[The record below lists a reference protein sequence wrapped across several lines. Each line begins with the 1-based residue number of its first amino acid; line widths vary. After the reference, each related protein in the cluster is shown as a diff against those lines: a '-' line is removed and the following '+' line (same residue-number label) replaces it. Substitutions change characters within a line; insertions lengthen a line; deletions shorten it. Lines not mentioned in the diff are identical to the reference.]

1 MAAMNKIILA
11 LVSVLIIGFAQQSIS
26 QQPLVVPAMTVHD
39 LFGMEPRQPM
49 AGVTARGVGAAT
61 VRISRIEVETGH
73 STPDHNHPDEEIIL
87 LLEGRIKGVSGDK
100 EFFLEPG
107 EVIIIPAYVHHHYE
121 AIESSV
127 TVEVFGPGRRDFD
140 AAGTGE

>member
-1 MAAMNKIILA
+1 MNKFILA
-11 LVSVLIIGFAQQSIS
+11 LVSVLIIGFAQQSVS
-26 QQPLVVPAMTVHD
+26 QQPLVEPAMTVHD
-39 LFGMEPRQPM
+39 LFGMEPREVM
-49 AGVTARGVGAAT
+49 EGIKARAVGAAT
-61 VRISRIEVETGH
+61 VRIARIEVETGH

-107 EVIIIPAYVHHHYE
+107 EVIVIPAYVHHHYE

-140 AAGTGE
+140 AGGTGQ